1 MKNVADTAAA
11 TAEPTKAILAL
22 RSFRGP
28 SAIAFSYWSAIAEYR
43 SGAWVSGSRN
53 LRRRSMSSSAE
64 LASAANSA
72 ATPSS
77 STAALADATAVM
89 L

>member
-1 MKNVADTAAA
+1 
-11 TAEPTKAILAL
+11 
-22 RSFRGP
+22 
-28 SAIAFSYWSAIAEYR
+28 
-43 SGAWVSGSRN
+43 
-53 LRRRSMSSSAE
+53 MSSSAE

-72 ATPSS
+72 ATPRS